1 MSEILYSAPIG
12 FDTYH
17 NEVRRD
23 AAAMEDILRAEGI
36 PFTPFDKE
44 TCEEDYFERK
54 GETEFFDVWE
64 EFEFYYEELTGI
76 LGDNGISAYAD
87 GYAGMFFIEREE
99 TN

>member
-1 MSEILYSAPIG
+1 MPEILYSAPIG

-23 AAAMEDILRAEGI
+23 TEAIENILRAEGI
-36 PFTPFDKE
+36 PFTSFDKE

-64 EFEFYYEELTGI
+64 EFELHYEYLTGI
-76 LGDNGISAYAD
+76 LADNGITSYAD
-87 GYAGMFFIEREE
+87 GYAGMFFIERE
-99 TN
+99 N

>member
-1 MSEILYSAPIG
+1 MSETLYSAPIG

-23 AAAMEDILRAEGI
+23 TEAMEYLLRAEGI

-44 TCEEDYFERK
+44 TREEDYFERK
-54 GETEFFDVWE
+54 GETDFFNVWE
-64 EFEFYYEELTGI
+64 EFEAHYEYLTGI

-87 GYAGMFFIEREE
+87 GYAGMFYIEREE
-99 TN
+99 N

>member
-1 MSEILYSAPIG
+1 MVETLYSAPIG

-23 AAAMEDILRAEGI
+23 TKAIEAILSAEGI

-54 GETEFFDVWE
+54 GETEFFDVWG
-64 EFEFYYEELTGI
+64 EFEAYYEYLTGI
-76 LGDNGISAYAD
+76 LADNGITTYAD
-87 GYAGMFFIEREE
+87 GYAGMFYVEREE
-99 TN
+99 N